1 MFSFSTLFSLAG
13 LLTEAVIF
21 VACIYY
27 MSRAKST
34 DSWLLFI
41 GSFAGIIVRVFY
53 LILPYLTLYSAN
65 SSDYQAMEKYYTL
78 AGLFSFIGYL
88 FYCIGFVLLIQR
100 ITGSVTN
107 KPQIL

>member
-13 LLTEAVIF
+13 LLTEGVVF

-27 MSRAKST
+27 MSRVKST
-34 DSWLLFI
+34 DSRLLFI
-41 GSFAGIIVRVFY
+41 GSLAGLVVRVFY
-53 LILPYLTLYSAN
+53 LALPYLTLYSTN

-78 AGLFSFIGYL
+78 AGLISFIGYL

-100 ITGSVTN
+100 ITGGVAN
-107 KPQIL
+107 KP